1 MLNAASVRVV
11 TLDVRTPPVTESH
24 SQNRGHHDRSSTQ
37 PRHRGCLTC
46 GADRLRRQF
55 VSAREGHLVLSARQ
69 HVGRADERG
78 IRRHRTS
85 DDQSGAHDERQDPH
99 RLGWGLSL
107 YLFTVDKDASSSC
120 YDQCATNWPPVLTTG
135 APAGTGVDDGLL
147 GTTKR
152 SAGTVQV
159 TYNKAPLYRF
169 AKDTHPGWVKGQG
182 VKNTWWLVSADGA
195 AVKTKS

>member
-1 MLNAASVRVV
+1 LTNARPLSLAIAAASVVV
-11 TLDVRTPPVTESH
+11 LTACGGSSSAPAKATSSSPPA
-24 SQNRGHHDRSSTQ
+24 ST
-37 PRHRGCLTC
+37 
-46 GADRLRRQF
+46 
-55 VSAREGHLVLSARQ
+55 SAAP
-69 HVGRADERG
+69 
-78 IRRHRTS
+78 TS
-85 DDQSGAHDERQDPH
+85 EASGATGPATINLVPTTNGKILTDSGGQ
-99 RLGWGLSL
+99 SL

-135 APAGTGVDDGLL
+135 APKAGTGVDDGLL

-152 SAGTVQV
+152 SDGTVQV
-159 TYNKAPLYRF
+159 TYNKSPLYRF